1 MQNTPASPP
10 EFLKDVRLTR
20 ALPPSTIVR
29 FLRPFQQFLSN
40 EASGGLLLL
49 FCSVVALVWANSPWS
64 HSYHLLWHT
73 QLQIGLGARA
83 VNQDLHFWVDDL
95 LMVVFFFVVGLEI
108 KREMLVG
115 ELASPRKAALPILA
129 ASGGVIV
136 PALIYALLNHGTPD
150 SHGWGI
156 PMATDI
162 AFALGVLVLLGDRI
176 PPNLK
181 VFLAAL
187 AIVDDIAAVIVI
199 AIFYTP
205 HIEWIGLYLAV
216 FCTMLLVLS
225 NRLGIRHPLPY
236 ALLGIALWSAVWHS
250 GIHPTIAGVVLAFTI
265 PARTTL
271 NATQFVERG
280 RIVLNHFEGAA
291 RNSASVLTDSEQQFA
306 IEALEDSCERVQA
319 PLHRFEKALHP
330 WVTFAIMPIFALANA
345 GVTLTGN
352 LASAYA
358 HRVTLGVLL
367 GLLLGKPVGIT
378 LVSWLSVRGGWAAL
392 PPGVSWRHIHG
403 TAWLAGI
410 GFTMSLFVAGLSF
423 AEAQSLVFAKLGV
436 LTGSLCAGLLGSAL
450 LRQTA
455 RRQRRL
461 QRKPAPA

>member
-1 MQNTPASPP
+1 MQNTPVIVSEPRR
-10 EFLKDVRLTR
+10 KV
-20 ALPPSTIVR
+20 PSTVPAPILR
-29 FLRPFQQFLSN
+29 LLRPFQQFLSN

-49 FCSVVALVWANSPWS
+49 LASVVALVWANSPWE
-64 HSYHLLWHT
+64 HSYHALWHT
-73 QLQIGLGARA
+73 QLQVGLGASNFA
-83 VNQDLHFWVDDL
+83 EDLQFWVDDL
-95 LMVVFFFVVGLEI
+95 LMVLFFFVVGLEI

-129 ASGGVIV
+129 AAGGVIV
-136 PALIYALLNHGTPD
+136 PALIYTCLNHGTPD

-205 HIEWIGLYLAV
+205 HISWISFGAAL
-216 FCTMLLVLS
+216 FCVALLIVI
-225 NRLGIRHPLPY
+225 NRLGVRHPLPY
-236 ALLGIALWSAVWHS
+236 ALLGIALWSSVWHS

-265 PARTTL
+265 PAHTAL
-271 NATQFVERG
+271 HPDAFVERC
-280 RIVLNHFEGAA
+280 RRLLNRFERAA
-291 RNSASVLTDSEQQFA
+291 SQSASILNDSRQQSA

-319 PLHRFEKALHP
+319 PLHRFESALHP
-330 WVTFAIMPIFALANA
+330 WVTYSIMPIFALANA

-352 LASAYA
+352 FAASYA

-367 GLLLGKPVGIT
+367 GLLLGKPIGIA
-378 LVSWLSVRGGWAAL
+378 LASWLSVRVKWASL
-392 PPGVSWRHIHG
+392 PPGVTWKHIHG
-403 TAWLAGI
+403 AAWLGGI

-423 AEAQSLVFAKLGV
+423 NDAHSLVFAKLGV
-436 LTGSLCAGLLGSAL
+436 LSASLCAGLIGASL
-450 LRQTA
+450 LRRASHHRHQSGA
-455 RRQRRL
+455 
-461 QRKPAPA
+461 A